1 MYFGVGSKYSKMLTL
16 VACFLSLAPLLVARG
31 ESVRSVRRR
40 LPSTGLGDVTCS
52 LMKVAVQIDQSHSH
66 EEFVCVDQ
74 YLTYR
79 VDLPETVKSQIDLT
93 DATKST
99 LVISNATIDDGTAK
113 IIASADSHY
122 QFSSTGN
129 RNRMLVQ
136 SIGSNRVLVLRV
148 WYLGTQPSLSSSQLS
163 GRIFGI
169 GSDGVVVNLADQ
181 LHACSSGKLTLY
193 PPPDDANIYGG
204 VMDVYVQQQ
213 LYGSDTVTPLV
224 NLAYGQAAG
233 LLGSL
238 SVYDHIMVVVPTHSD
253 IKYAGGGF
261 IAHSW
266 MNGQQSV
273 FSDTWAGS
281 TSAVIHVRID
291 RYGWQFL

>member
-1 MYFGVGSKYSKMLTL
+1 MLTL

-31 ESVRSVRRR
+31 ESVPSLRRR
-40 LPSTGLGDVTCS
+40 THSTGLGNVTCE
-52 LMKVAVQIDQSHSH
+52 LMKVAVQIDKSHSH

-79 VDLPETVKSQIDLT
+79 IDLPETVKSQIDLT

-122 QFSSTGN
+122 QFASSGN
-129 RNRMLVQ
+129 RKRMLVQ

-148 WYLGTQPSLSSSQLS
+148 WYLGKQPSLSSSQLS
-163 GRIFGI
+163 GRIFGL

-193 PPPDDANIYGG
+193 PSPNDANIYNG
-204 VMDVYVQQQ
+204 VMDVNVQQQ
-213 LYGSDTVTPLV
+213 VNGTNSVGALV

-238 SVYDHIMVVVPTHSD
+238 SVYQHVIVVVPAHSD
-253 IKYAGGGF
+253 IKFAGGGF

-273 FSDTWAGS
+273 FSDSWAGS
-281 TSAVIHVRID
+281 ISAVAHVRID
-291 RYGWQFL
+291 LKNVNSSFSRRSALLV